1 MDFASQHADSK
12 DRSSYFQ
19 PSQIVCLEH
28 EATRLYAEVVQIIEA
43 RYLCWARPLV
53 LITESDLEDSHQP
66 IDLQNLY
73 DLRQGADLLLPTV
86 LFRQALDTEVIP
98 LLSQLYGLEGEAKG
112 QQAIAAHQSLHQLI
126 RQICQTH
133 PDAFSS

>member
-1 MDFASQHADSK
+1 MDFVSQHAHSK
-12 DRSSYFQ
+12 DKSSHFL

-28 EATRLYAEVVQIIEA
+28 EATRMYAEVVQIVET
-43 RYLCWARPLV
+43 RHLCWARPLALV
-53 LITESDLEDSHQP
+53 VGSDLESHPQIDSK
-66 IDLQNLY
+66 NLY
-73 DLRQGADLLLPTV
+73 DLRQGADLLLPTI

-98 LLSQLYGLEGEAKG
+98 LLSQLYGLEEEAKG
-112 QQAIAAHQSLHQLI
+112 HEAIAARQSLHQLI